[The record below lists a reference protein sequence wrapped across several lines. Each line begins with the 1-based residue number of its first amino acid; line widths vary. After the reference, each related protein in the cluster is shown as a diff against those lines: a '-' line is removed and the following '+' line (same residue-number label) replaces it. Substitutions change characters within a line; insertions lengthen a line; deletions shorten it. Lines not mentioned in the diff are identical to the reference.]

1 MRIGIFGGTF
11 NPPHMGHMIVA
22 EWAREGLHLDK
33 VLFVPAAVSPHKID
47 MDIVEAHHRLE
58 MLQCAVQGNRYFEV
72 RDIEVQRGGVSF
84 TVDTLRTFREQ
95 YFEDELLIF
104 IGADNLRDFHTW
116 KDPEAILDLAEVVV
130 LTRPGFSVESVD
142 ENYRRRVTL
151 LEVPEI
157 AIESRQI
164 RRRIKEGQSIRY
176 LVPLAVEAYIHKHR
190 LYR

>member
-1 MRIGIFGGTF
+1 
-11 NPPHMGHMIVA
+11 
-22 EWAREGLHLDK
+22 
-33 VLFVPAAVSPHKID
+33 
-47 MDIVEAHHRLE
+47 